1 MSSEETHV
9 SYLSV
14 PAHPISPSPVFTPP
28 IRTSSSSMGSE
39 KTIAVDISHHSSSS
53 KDSKPEIKHTEFP
66 QHTVAARLAP
76 VLDAARRTRQKASRK
91 ARHAEHSLNLAIGLQ
106 IVIGAL
112 TAGLSAVTPGRSTQ
126 IMNAILGIFATI
138 VSGFLARMRGSGQP
152 ELSINTKR
160 DMDKL
165 IRDIE
170 AFIVDWGHKTPR
182 FTVAAET
189 ENPASVEDQELAKR
203 IDYFRREYGLL
214 EANAHS
220 KRQPAPPV

>member
-1 MSSEETHV
+1 MSSEETHGP
-9 SYLSV
+9 YLSV
-14 PAHPISPSPVFTPP
+14 PAQPVSPSPVFTPP
-28 IRTSSSSMGSE
+28 IRTSSSSMGSA
-39 KTIAVDISHHSSSS
+39 KTIAVDIHPYPSST
-53 KDSKPEIKHTEFP
+53 KAEIKHTEFP